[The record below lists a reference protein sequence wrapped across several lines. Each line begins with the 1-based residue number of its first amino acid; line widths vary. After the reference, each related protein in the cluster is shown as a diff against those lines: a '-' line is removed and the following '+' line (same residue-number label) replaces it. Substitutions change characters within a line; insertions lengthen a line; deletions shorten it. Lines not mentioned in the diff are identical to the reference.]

1 MFDISNLSGGIAA
14 FVTYFGLAL
23 VLLAAFVWVFVR
35 FTPYDDFAL
44 IAQNNEAAALS
55 LGGAC
60 LGFTLPLVS
69 SIFYTKSPAEMCV
82 WAAITGAVQLLVFTL
97 MRARVP
103 SIREGH
109 RAPALL
115 LACLAVCV
123 GLLQAVCISH

>member
-1 MFDISNLSGGIAA
+1 MFDISTLLGSVTA
-14 FVTYFGLAL
+14 FAIYFGLAL
-23 VLLAAFVWVFVR
+23 ALLAAFVWAFVR

-82 WAAITGAVQLLVFTL
+82 WAAITGVVQLSVFTL
-97 MRARVP
+97 MRARVS
-103 SIREGH
+103 SIRDGR
-109 RAPALL
+109 RAPAVL